1 MKHIQVTIIEAR
13 SERILTSESANSILL
28 HLVSTIGMQK
38 ARRNSL
44 VTTYPPHGKS
54 RGGVGLTA
62 FLPFTESAMLLDTY
76 SKQNYLV
83 LIVASCKNFDSEKLK
98 QEFGKLIESSWIKI
112 KTLSL
117 TRLPEDLLAGV
128 N

>member
-1 MKHIQVTIIEAR
+1 
-13 SERILTSESANSILL
+13 
-28 HLVSTIGMQK
+28 
-38 ARRNSL
+38 
-44 VTTYPPHGKS
+44 
-54 RGGVGLTA
+54 
-62 FLPFTESAMLLDTY
+62 LPFTESAMLLDTY